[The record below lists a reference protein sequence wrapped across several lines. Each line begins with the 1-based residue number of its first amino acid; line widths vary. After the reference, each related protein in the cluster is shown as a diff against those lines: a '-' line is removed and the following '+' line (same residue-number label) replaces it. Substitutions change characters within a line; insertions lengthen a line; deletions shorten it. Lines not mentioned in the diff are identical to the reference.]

1 MNFSYGKGNR
11 VYGKDINE
19 ARYNALLETYY
30 GYFSETKGNVKPG
43 NNYFLKDPQTAQL
56 LERRLISQD
65 VYIPDEDE
73 ELLVQLS
80 NAYKTTRYDQTQSC
94 SAQKN
99 EAGCTSLK
107 FRGTNRC
114 NYEKKWLSILRGG
127 TCVVNQDLVE
137 HLVNNLQPVMKIK
150 WESLKVYPLKNSPSE
165 LPNPDEFTKEDISD
179 LIHDLGYHIKQFFG
193 EKDLTN
199 VIEKNTGKNI
209 LDLST
214 QQLLYYLYLFS
225 YIIYASWFLRIDDF
239 KKIFT
244 EQTFAKL
251 HQEIS
256 QNLSGKNALINFIV
270 DFNASIPQQT
280 NRSKAPQG
288 WNYASLVGPA
298 LVLLLFSFVPTADAF
313 IRFDPPSGGGR
324 VGDMTAGDNLVGG
337 VLFLVVGIGA
347 LLFFLKIVD
356 STLWYFKT
364 PEQKAEF
371 ERERQR
377 RIEEEESV
385 KERLRRREERE
396 DRWADEEEERILR
409 RHERIER
416 SEQRRRR

>member
-11 VYGKDINE
+11 VYGKDISE

-30 GYFSETKGNVKPG
+30 GHFSETKGNVKPG
-43 NNYFLKDPQTAQL
+43 NNYFLQDPQTAQL
-56 LERRLISQD
+56 LKRRLISQD

-80 NAYKTTRYDQTQSC
+80 NAYKTTRYDKTQSC
-94 SAQKN
+94 AAQKT
-99 EAGCTSLK
+99 EAGCTALK

-127 TCVVNQDLVE
+127 TCIVNQDLVE
-137 HLVNNLQPVMKIK
+137 HLVNNLQPVIKIK
-150 WESLKVYPLKNSPSE
+150 WESLKAYPLKNSPSE
-165 LPNPDEFTKEDISD
+165 LPNPDEFTKEDIVD

-193 EKDLTN
+193 EKDLID
-199 VIEKNTGKNI
+199 VIEKITGRNV
-209 LDLST
+209 LDLNV

-244 EQTFAKL
+244 EQTFTKL
-251 HQEIS
+251 NQEIS

-280 NRSKAPQG
+280 NRAKAPQG
-288 WNYASLVGPA
+288 WDYASLVGPA
-298 LVLLLFSFVPTADAF
+298 LVLLLFSFLPTTEAF
-313 IRFDPPSGGGR
+313 IRFTPPSGGGHK
-324 VGDMTAGDNLVGG
+324 GDVNAGDKLVGG
-337 VLFLVVGIGA
+337 AIFLVAGLVSLLFL
-347 LLFFLKIVD
+347 LKIVD

-377 RIEEEESV
+377 RIEEEERL
-385 KERLRRREERE
+385 KEKMSRRAEREE
-396 DRWADEEEERILR
+396 RWADEEEERIRR
-409 RHERIER
+409 RHDRIER
-416 SEQRRRR
+416 TEERRRR